1 MRRLLLILLLFWTA
15 SARAEPPPLQQP
27 FLRINAGMH
36 VSAPFSISVSADGTR
51 FVTASTD
58 QTVKLWNAATGELI
72 RTFRPPLNDEHG
84 GETREAAISPDG
96 RLIVTSGPGGDDDT
110 YGKKAFLYIFDA
122 ASGAIT
128 QRIGPLDDNLQDVAW
143 SPDGKFIAAGLV
155 QYGVRLWEAPF
166 TAEPRADTSYPPNA
180 QVPDV
185 AFDAAG
191 HLFAAGGD
199 GTIRVYDMDLAAL
212 AKATLP
218 HSAVPLAIAI
228 APDGGS
234 LAIGYDK
241 EARIDILSLPAF
253 EKIARVDTSFA
264 GFGDLGHV
272 AWSANGET
280 LYASGTYYDEPLDK
294 FQIYAFDNKG
304 AAPARVLRN
313 LGGNVLAMAP
323 MPRGGPA
330 FVSAEPSLGILEGA
344 DLFVPPVSADMSNK
358 LGEHFTLSP
367 DGTRVR
373 FAADYAGTDPW
384 LFDATK
390 LTLAPAPAIPEGFSK
405 PDVTSLA
412 ITSWEDSAEPALNG
426 APLPIFPGDFSHAI
440 AIAPGAK
447 SFVQATSEWLVRF
460 DSQAGVLWRQP
471 APAEGWGIN
480 ISGDGKL
487 AVAAF
492 GDGTLRWYRLSDG
505 EPLLS
510 LFMHRPDHR
519 WIAWTPSGYYT
530 ASPGGEDLIG
540 WAVNGKGWMDAPSF
554 YPASRF
560 RERFYRPDIVERVL
574 ALRNE
579 ADAAEEAN
587 AAAGT
592 GPGETPAVQTLL
604 PASVAISGNPQRI
617 ETATPQ
623 VHLTYRLDSPTGRAV
638 TRVEAR
644 IDGRPVMTRGVSQSA
659 DYPLGE
665 DIELTIAIPPRNAE
679 LTLTAFIGDQPS
691 VPATVQI
698 AWAGPGGSPRKGK
711 LFAVLVGVSNY
722 QDARMHLNY
731 AAKDAADL
739 ATALKSQ
746 DGLFY
751 SSVEITA
758 LADAAASKSAIE
770 TELLRLKTRAGPD
783 DTVLVFLAGHGMTDA
798 ALDFYYLPHGATMD
812 KDLLQ
817 ASAVDGRLIR
827 KALSA
832 IPGRVVLMMDTCRSG
847 AGITGV
853 VDMSRTANDMAQETA
868 GIVMFASSQGREDSL
883 ESSEWENGAFTEAL
897 LSIIDDTAVYGE
909 DGRLSIPELE
919 EAITVRVAS
928 LTGERQHAGMTKYGA
943 TPRFFIAERKPA
955 SGE

>member
-1 MRRLLLILLLFWTA
+1 MRRLLLILLLVWTA
-15 SARAEPPPLQQP
+15 AAKAEPPPLQQP

-36 VSAPFSISVSADGTR
+36 VAAPFSISVSADGTR

-96 RLIVTSGPGGDDDT
+96 KFIVTSGPGGDDDP
-110 YGKKAFLYIFDA
+110 YGKKVFLYIFEA
-122 ASGAIT
+122 ASGTIVN
-128 QRIGPLDDNLQDVAW
+128 RIGPLDDNVQDIVW
-143 SPDGKFIAAGLV
+143 SPDGRYLAAGLV
-155 QYGVRLWEAPF
+155 QSGVRLWHYPYTAP
-166 TAEPRADTSYPPNA
+166 PLSDTNYAANTPVS
-180 QVPDV
+180 DI
-185 AFDAAG
+185 AFNAAG
-191 HLFAAGGD
+191 QLFAAGGD
-199 GTIRVYDMDLAAL
+199 GSIRVYDTELAPIT
-212 AKATLP
+212 KATLP
-218 HSAVPLAIAI
+218 HDAVPLSLAI
-228 APDGGS
+228 APDGKS
-234 LAIGYDK
+234 LAIGYAK

-253 EKIARVDTSFA
+253 TKIARVDTRFA
-264 GFGDLGHV
+264 GFGDLGEV
-272 AWSANGET
+272 AWSADGET
-280 LYASGTYYDEPLDK
+280 LYASGTYYDKPLDK
-294 FQIYAFDNKG
+294 FQIYAFDKQG
-304 AAPARVLRN
+304 IAPARVLKN
-313 LGGNVLAMAP
+313 LGGNVLAMAQ
-323 MPRGGPA
+323 MPKGGPA
-330 FVSAEPSLGILEGA
+330 FVSADPSIGILEGA
-344 DLFVPPVSADMSNK
+344 DIFIGPVSADMSNK
-358 LGEHFTLSP
+358 LGEHFTLSQ

-373 FAADYAGTDPW
+373 FTADYAGTDPW

-390 LTLAPAPAIPEGFSK
+390 LTLAPAPDIPAGFTR

-412 ITSWEDSAEPALNG
+412 ITNWEDSAEPALNG
-426 APLPIFPGDFSHAI
+426 APLPVFPGDFSHAV
-440 AIAPGAK
+440 AIAPGAA
-447 SFVQATSEWLVRF
+447 SFVQATSEWLIRF
-460 DSQAGVLWRQP
+460 DAQGGVLWRLS
-471 APAEGWGIN
+471 APAEGWGVN
-480 ISGDGKL
+480 VSADGKL
-487 AVAAF
+487 AIGAF

-505 EPLLS
+505 EPLLT
-510 LFMHRPDHR
+510 LFMHRRDRR

-540 WAVNGKGWMDAPSF
+540 WAVNGKSWMDAPSF

-560 RERFYRPDIVERVL
+560 RDRFYRPDIVQRVL

-579 ADAAEEAN
+579 AEAVDQAN
-587 AAAGT
+587 TAAGT
-592 GPGETPAVQTLL
+592 QPGEAPAVQSLL
-604 PASVAISGNPQRI
+604 PASVTISGNPQRI
-617 ETATPQ
+617 ETTTPQ
-623 VHLTYRLDSPTGRAV
+623 LHFTYRLESPTGRAV

-644 IDGRPVMTRGVSQSA
+644 IDGRPVITRGVSQSD

-665 DIELTIAIPPRNAE
+665 DLEFTIAIPPRTAE

-691 VPATVQI
+691 VPATVQVV
-698 AWAGPGGSPRKGK
+698 WTGPGGQPAKGK
-711 LFAVLVGVSNY
+711 LFAVLVGVSSY

-739 ATALKSQ
+739 AAALKSQ

-758 LADAAASKSAIE
+758 LTDAAASKAAVE
-770 TELLRLKTRAGPD
+770 TELLRLKSKAGPE

-812 KDLLQ
+812 KALLQ

-827 KALSA
+827 KALSD

-897 LSIIDDTAVYGE
+897 LSILDDTAVYGD

-943 TPRFFIAERKPA
+943 TPRFFIAERKAA